1 MLKAKSL
8 KSRRRAR
15 DLTAA
20 QSFFS
25 AGRKTSAATSFRFKR
40 PGLSFR
46 AEFEENQG
54 CKNDHLANL
63 KSSSFD
69 GDGLPARAT
78 LRSTL

>member
-1 MLKAKSL
+1 
-8 KSRRRAR
+8 
-15 DLTAA
+15 
-20 QSFFS
+20 
-25 AGRKTSAATSFRFKR
+25 
-40 PGLSFR
+40 LSFR